1 MKYDTL
7 ILSGG
12 SVKGYAFIGSFKYLL
27 DNKIIE
33 IHKLKHIIGASVG
46 AMMAIPLLL
55 NVSIEL
61 FYKIIIQ
68 TNIKLYDKDDF
79 KIANLINDFGIF
91 DNTSI
96 ETYVST
102 FCRHILK
109 VENITLKELYELSK
123 IKFTVKVSNVTKN
136 KVEYMN
142 YLNYPDIDLVTLIKM
157 TTSIPLVFKPVL
169 YNGCLY
175 SDGAVGGGLPI
186 EYNKSKKYLGI
197 VLYPLERKSKEHLNI
212 LDFMNNLFHLH
223 HCENDYNNYKK
234 YKNIIFIDVNASFKI
249 DITEEEKIKFFK
261 EGYLQTKKFFTDSSQ
276 HS

>member
-1 MKYDTL
+1 MGYDTL

-33 IHKLKHIIGASVG
+33 LKKLKHIIGASVG
-46 AMMAIPLLL
+46 ALMALPLLM

-68 TNIKLYDKDDF
+68 TNVKLYDKDSF
-79 KIANLINDFGIF
+79 NIANLINEFGIF
-91 DNTSI
+91 DNTSVV
-96 ETYVST
+96 EYVSV
-102 FCRHILK
+102 FCKHILK
-109 VENITLKELYELSK
+109 VENITLKELYKISK
-123 IKFTVKVSNVTKN
+123 IKFTVKVANVSEN

-142 YLNYPDIDLVTLIKM
+142 YLNYPHMDLVTLIKI

-169 YNGCLY
+169 YNGFLY

-197 VLYPLERKSKEHLNI
+197 VLYPLEKKSEEKLNI
-212 LDFMNNLFHLH
+212 LDYINNLFHLH

-234 YKNIIFIDVNASFKI
+234 YKNIICIDLKIPIKI

-261 EGYLQTKKFFTDSSQ
+261 EGYKQTKEFFTD
-276 HS
+276 